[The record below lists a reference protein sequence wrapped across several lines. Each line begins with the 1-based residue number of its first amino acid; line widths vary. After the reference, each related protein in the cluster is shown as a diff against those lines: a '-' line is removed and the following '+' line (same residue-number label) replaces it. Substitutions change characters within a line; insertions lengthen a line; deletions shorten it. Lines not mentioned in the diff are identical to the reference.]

1 MKFNDCGIIIN
12 IKKYGEKSF
21 IVKVFSENL
30 GIIRGFVKFG
40 ISKKTQQIYQ
50 IGNLITL
57 DYVARTEEA
66 LGSFMNCD
74 LVENYSSKFIFDK
87 LRLSCAKS
95 ILSMLDEYFL
105 ERQAFGNLFEDFK
118 NFLDEL
124 SDFNFENNI
133 LIASYIKLE
142 LSILENLGYGVDF
155 SICVVS
161 NSSVNLAYV
170 SPKSAQAVSLEAGE
184 KYAHKLL
191 RLPDFL
197 KNNDQEKNIK
207 IDNNN
212 LLDGLSLSGY
222 FLHKNLAI
230 INNNVKTAPS
240 LSNNF
245 YRENIIKIL
254 KTNL

>member
-21 IVKVFSENL
+21 IVKVFTENL

-74 LVENYSSKFIFDK
+74 LVANYPSKFIFDK
-87 LRLSCAKS
+87 LRLNCVKS

-105 ERQAFGNLFEDFK
+105 ERQSFGNLFFDFK
-118 NFLDEL
+118 NFLNEL
-124 SDFNFENNI
+124 SDFNFPNNK
-133 LIASYIKLE
+133 LIANYVKLE

-155 SICVVS
+155 SSCVVS

-170 SPKSAQAVSLEAGE
+170 SPKSAQAVSIEAGE

-197 KNNDQEKNIK
+197 KNNDQKRAEE
-207 IDNNN
+207 IDNHN

-222 FLHKNLAI
+222 FLHKNLAT
-230 INNNVKTAPS
+230 INNNINANLS

-254 KTNL
+254 KIN